1 MGACER
7 TLKELEESLAKS
19 GEESTS
25 SKYSYER
32 LNRRATN
39 LRKHLND
46 LSSEILPA
54 ASIARTPVSR
64 KFSGEVEVFHLADV
78 VIEKQKMAEC
88 SDAYFNGQLI
98 EERQKEIE
106 EIEVLMVNLHGIVKD
121 LAQAVENQD
130 EKFIRIGENAR
141 KAAENTKKAK
151 QEVIVANENRGL
163 ANNKM

>member
-1 MGACER
+1 M
-7 TLKELEESLAKS
+7 
-19 GEESTS
+19 
-25 SKYSYER
+25 
-32 LNRRATN
+32 
-39 LRKHLND
+39 
-46 LSSEILPA
+46 
-54 ASIARTPVSR
+54 SR

-141 KAAENTKKAK
+141 KAAENSKKAK